1 MTDIRFVIIKYQY
14 LELQSYGNDW
24 FKELYDNLL
33 INRFNCKIF
42 NCLKKNYNTIDKES
56 ILIDIVTLNNKE
68 FIKML
73 AYINTDKKY

>member
-14 LELQSYGNDW
+14 LE
-24 FKELYDNLL
+24 ELYDNLL
-33 INRFNCKIF
+33 IDRFKCKIF